1 MLGGFIVCV
10 QLDEG
15 KRNSV
20 SYVLVGFDNVFI
32 LLIFLSAC
40 GINNPIDIS
49 VSRIPLIFFSCDI
62 FQFFG
67 HGPQQLTATIILVSL
82 YSKYQSSPLAPC

>member
-49 VSRIPLIFFSCDI
+49 VSRIPLIFF
-62 FQFFG
+62 
-67 HGPQQLTATIILVSL
+67 PATSSSSSVLSSSL
-82 YSKYQSSPLAPC
+82 ST